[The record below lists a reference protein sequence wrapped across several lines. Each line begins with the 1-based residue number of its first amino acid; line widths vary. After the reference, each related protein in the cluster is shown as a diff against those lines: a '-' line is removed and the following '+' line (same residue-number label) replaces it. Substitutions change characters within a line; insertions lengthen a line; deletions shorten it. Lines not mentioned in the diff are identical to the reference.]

1 MLLSQLRWLM
11 ALAIGVAVM
20 IAMYLDPEVKAPDGT
35 LAPKRPSDTQ
45 PVSPPTAGTQSEES
59 RRAAFEKARIALLQN
74 TPEGPVREAA
84 LASLRRQYL
93 PPDEWK
99 APSPAKGKPSPP
111 DLPAPSTN
119 GD

>member
-35 LAPKRPSDTQ
+35 LAPKRPSETRSVAT
-45 PVSPPTAGTQSEES
+45 PSTGAQSDES
-59 RRAAFEKARIALLQN
+59 RRAAFEQARTALLQY

-99 APSPAKGKPSPP
+99 APSPAKSEPSPP
-111 DLPAPSTN
+111 KLPAPATN

>member
-1 MLLSQLRWLM
+1 MLLSQLRWLL
-11 ALAIGVAVM
+11 ALGIGLAVM
-20 IAMYLDPEVKAPDGT
+20 IAVYLDPEAKAPRGT
-35 LAPKRPSDTQ
+35 LAPERPTQTQ
-45 PVSPPTAGTQSEES
+45 PVATPSAVAQSDES
-59 RRAAFEKARIALLQN
+59 RQAAFERARTALLQN

-99 APSPAKGKPSPP
+99 APSPSEGEPSPP
-111 DLPAPSTN
+111 ELSTPSPR